1 MFRAVSAFV
10 VALSV
15 IHTAHAGPLEDGLA
29 AYETGDYTS
38 AHTLWSQQKKD
49 KSAASL
55 WAQYYLGILYEYGL
69 GVEKN
74 LDQAREYY
82 RPTRAKISGYIL
94 HSEEKKKAHEG
105 LPIDALYRLAMLEVQ
120 RSLEMEQSEDKK
132 VRQRAVQVMQEARI
146 LFDHGGFFRH
156 AESFYQVGLL
166 EMNGT
171 GKRFVKNEESAWA
184 HFTLAAEFGHAKA
197 KALAQKL
204 EQDFNRFEKRDAK
217 DVLKSYRKYIRPP
230 Y

>member
-1 MFRAVSAFV
+1 
-10 VALSV
+10 
-15 IHTAHAGPLEDGLA
+15 
-29 AYETGDYTS
+29 
-38 AHTLWSQQKKD
+38 
-49 KSAASL
+49 
-55 WAQYYLGILYEYGL
+55 
-69 GVEKN
+69 
-74 LDQAREYY
+74 
-82 RPTRAKISGYIL
+82 
-94 HSEEKKKAHEG
+94 
-105 LPIDALYRLAMLEVQ
+105 MLEVQ

-146 LFDHGGFFRH
+146 LLDHGGFFRH